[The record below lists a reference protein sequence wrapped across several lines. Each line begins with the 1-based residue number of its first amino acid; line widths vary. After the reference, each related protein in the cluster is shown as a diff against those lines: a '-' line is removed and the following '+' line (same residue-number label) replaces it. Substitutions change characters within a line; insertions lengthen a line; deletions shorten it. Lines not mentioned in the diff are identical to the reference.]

1 VTEPGNRASQ
11 NGPAGLRGRL
21 RDIKQEVRA
30 LWFAARDPRVPR
42 YARWLGVA
50 VVAYALSPIDLIPDF
65 IPVFGYLDDIM
76 IVPLGL
82 LAFRAMVPRE
92 VLGECRARA
101 AAEPARPK
109 SIAGAVIVVAVW
121 LGLAVIVGFALLAW

>member
-1 VTEPGNRASQ
+1 MARPSGWRV
-11 NGPAGLRGRL
+11 RL
-21 RDIKQEVRA
+21 SGIKQEVRA

-42 YARWLGVA
+42 FARWLGVA

-65 IPVFGYLDDIM
+65 VPVLGYLDDIM

-92 VLGECRARA
+92 VLAECRTRA
-101 AAEPARPK
+101 STDPARQR
-109 SIAGAVIVVAVW
+109 SLAGAAIVAGVWIGVAV
-121 LGLAVIVGFALLAW
+121 LVGLALLAW